1 VAKVTETLVVKYGQ
15 HISLPEVAAILY
27 VSAYTSIPVPQ
38 IHGAYEY
45 KSELFLFMEFIPGRT
60 LKDAL
65 PDMTAASKDA
75 LTEQLR
81 VHMNSLRSLR
91 GTYIGGLGCT
101 PCFDHIFADEPPS
114 DYGPF
119 PNVAAFHET
128 LAKAINRYGVPEG
141 FPTSRSKC
149 RLFKDDYR
157 IVFSHGDFASR
168 NIMLSEEEKLA
179 AILDWETAGFW
190 PEYWEWM
197 KA

>member
-1 VAKVTETLVVKYGQ
+1 
-15 HISLPEVAAILY
+15 
-27 VSAYTSIPVPQ
+27 
-38 IHGAYEY
+38 
-45 KSELFLFMEFIPGRT
+45 MEFIPGRT
-60 LKDAL
+60 LKDAW
-65 PDMTAASKDA
+65 PDMTAASKDT

-114 DYGPF
+114 DCGPF
-119 PNVAAFHET
+119 PNVAAFHDT

-149 RLFKDDYR
+149 RLFKDDYH

-168 NIMLSEEEKLA
+168 NIMLSEEGKLA

-197 KA
+197 KASIDIESEPYDWGDALDLILEPFDADALIENMFLRVLLL